1 MKLQRIEVEELFGI
15 YDYSM
20 NLFTGEN
27 ITIIDAPNGMGKTTV
42 LKLIKA
48 SVEGELTVLD
58 SIPFKRFRLEFD
70 NKQIIEIQ
78 KKDTFKSVF
87 DVDIFQLRNCIAHC
101 DDNKNLFDNII
112 YRINGKEYS
121 FTIQR
126 DFLMMFTRRYMNPR
140 VINSNEGMVGKTKL
154 IDYLEED
161 MLFRNDIFSADELY
175 EALRKYTKSLNIYFI
190 KANRLFKNPTEQMG
204 RRRGMEHKEPI
215 SSVALYR
222 NELKE
227 MIMSAGRKYADESE
241 KLDRTF
247 PKRVIEGILGE
258 RETEV
263 YEFEQI
269 NTMLRELETNR
280 SELGTLGLITESED
294 SLINIPE
301 QNELKRETRIFLSNY
316 IDDNIIKLDI
326 YKDLAHKLDVL
337 RDIVNEKN
345 GFSDKEMRFSAKE
358 GVIFKSKNG
367 KEIPIEKLS
376 SGEKNNFVLFYE
388 LIFKCARHSLIL
400 VDEPEISL
408 HVSWQQEFINEL
420 IEICNI
426 KGMQGIVA
434 THSPSIVHNHWDLL
448 VDLEEDDENEE

>member
-1 MKLQRIEVEELFGI
+1 MRLQKVEVEGLFGI
-15 YDYSM
+15 YDYSI
-20 NLFTGEN
+20 NLFTGDN

-70 NKQIIEIQ
+70 NEQIIEVQ
-78 KKDTFKSVF
+78 KKDIFKSIF
-87 DVDIFQLRNCIAHC
+87 DIDLVRLRNTVTHC
-101 DDNKNLFDNII
+101 DNQEHLFDNIV
-112 YRINGKEYS
+112 YLINSEKYTFS
-121 FTIQR
+121 LQR
-126 DFLMMFTRRYMNPR
+126 DFVMMFTRRYMTPR
-140 VINSNEGMVGKTKL
+140 GMGVSGEYVDRHKL
-154 IDYLEED
+154 IDLLEED
-161 MLFRNDIFSADELY
+161 KLLRNDIFEAEELY

-190 KANRLFKNPTEQMG
+190 KANRLYKNPTEQMG
-204 RRRGMEHKEPI
+204 RRRGMEHKEAI

-247 PKRVIEGILGE
+247 PKRVIEGILCE
-258 RETEV
+258 REIEV

-269 NTMLRELETNR
+269 NSMLRELETNR
-280 SELGTLGLITESED
+280 SELATLGLITESAD
-294 SLINIPE
+294 SLINIPDK
-301 QNELKRETRIFLSNY
+301 NELTRETRIFLSNY

-337 RDIVNEKN
+337 RDIVNERN

-358 GVIFKSKNG
+358 GVIFRTKSG

-408 HVSWQQEFINEL
+408 HVSWQQEFVNEL
-420 IEICNI
+420 IEICNM

-448 VDLEEDDENEE
+448 VDLEGDDTNEE